1 MENILEETK
10 NIMRRYNIKPN
21 KSLGQNFLINSEVVE
36 NIVQSSDITKDDMVI
51 EIGPGL
57 GVLTKYL
64 LEKAKKVVCIELDTK
79 MVKIL
84 QDRFSEYDNI
94 EIINTDVLKI
104 NLNEIIEK
112 NKGEIRKVK
121 VVANLP
127 YYITTPIIMKLI
139 EDRLDIESITVMIQ
153 KEVADRLIEIPG
165 GKNTGAI
172 TYTVYYYCTSKKIME
187 VPNTSF
193 IPEPEVTS
201 EIIKMDLRYKP
212 VVDVENGTT
221 KKVKISTLLT
231 ALVEKNAGAHN
242 SIYRGKDITDL
253 FYDGTLSKQIAAG
266 TFDDIFVGDYIIGKT
281 SGRKYL
287 VADINYR
294 LHMGDTECTKLHV
307 LMIPERIMGTAQMNA
322 SNITDGAYIGSAMY
336 KTNLAQFKTVIKN
349 DFETSHI
356 LKHRNLLQNAVSN
369 GCETGG
375 TWYDS
380 DIELMNEIMVYGC
393 QIFKNATNGSTF
405 PNNYQIDNSQ
415 LSLFRLRHDSIVAR
429 NDAGDR
435 YWYWLRDVVSSTSFA
450 SVSYRGY
457 SGYSSASNVG
467 GVRPA
472 FLIV

>member
-10 NIMRRYNIKPN
+10 NIMRRYDIKPN

-84 QDRFSEYDNI
+84 QDRFSEHDNI

-201 EIIKMDLRYKP
+201 EIIKMDLRDKP
-212 VVDVENGTT
+212 VVDVENPQIMFRII
-221 KKVKISTLLT
+221 KSAFMQRRKTLLN
-231 ALVEKNAGAHN
+231 ALTNANVFINKEQGIN
-242 SIYRGKDITDL
+242 
-253 FYDGTLSKQIAAG
+253 TLKELNL
-266 TFDDIFVGDYIIGKT
+266 K
-281 SGRKYL
+281 
-287 VADINYR
+287 
-294 LHMGDTECTKLHV
+294 EHV
-307 LMIPERIMGTAQMNA
+307 RAEELTIQDF
-322 SNITDGAYIGSAMY
+322 SNITKIVFGKLKG
-336 KTNLAQFKTVIKN
+336 KN
-349 DFETSHI
+349 
-356 LKHRNLLQNAVSN
+356 
-369 GCETGG
+369 G
-375 TWYDS
+375 TDPK
-380 DIELMNEIMVYGC
+380 LP
-393 QIFKNATNGSTF
+393 F
-405 PNNYQIDNSQ
+405 
-415 LSLFRLRHDSIVAR
+415 
-429 NDAGDR
+429 
-435 YWYWLRDVVSSTSFA
+435 
-450 SVSYRGY
+450 
-457 SGYSSASNVG
+457 
-467 GVRPA
+467 
-472 FLIV
+472 